1 MFFKIKT
8 KTFSVFISL
17 KKKKKEENDTKG
29 GLIF

>member
-17 KKKKKEENDTKG
+17 KKKKEENDTKG